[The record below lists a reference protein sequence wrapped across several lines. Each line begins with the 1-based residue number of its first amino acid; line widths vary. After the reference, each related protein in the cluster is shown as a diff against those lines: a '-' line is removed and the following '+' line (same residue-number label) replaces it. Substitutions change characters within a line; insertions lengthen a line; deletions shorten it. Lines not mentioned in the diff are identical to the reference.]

1 MIPKTTPVCIVGAGP
16 AGAAASL
23 FLTKLKIHHVILEKE
38 TFPRDKICGDGLDLN
53 TLRVLHHFDPE
64 TVAELVADTQNFQP
78 LKSLR
83 LYAPNTGFSDM
94 FAKTIDT
101 QPLYIVS
108 KRVYFDNWLFEKLP
122 SEYATI
128 LKNANVKNLVRNDG
142 KITIHFSHENID
154 YQIVTPLVLGADGDH
169 STVQRKLDARKI
181 DRDYYAAALRQY
193 HENVQPLEGE
203 PRLEVYF
210 PKSLPFG
217 YFWIFPLRNGVSNVG
232 LGMQSSELSRTKTNL
247 REAMK
252 DILEN
257 DPIIAPRFKNAK
269 PLEEPKGWGLPLAS
283 RLRKAYGDNFLLLG
297 DAASLIHPLSGEGIG
312 SAMISGYIA
321 AHLAAKALAANRFDE
336 QFLQPYQKEIG
347 RRLKSETD
355 FYRRV
360 IGLRPDIWQTTFL
373 NLLIN
378 TGLGKWLFER
388 SAAQWIN
395 TAFNKRF
402 ILEFEEETKK

>member
-38 TFPRDKICGDGLDLN
+38 TFPRDKICGDGLDPN
-53 TLRVLHHFDPE
+53 TLRVLQHFDPKA
-64 TVAELVADTQNFQP
+64 VAELVADAENCQP
-78 LKSLR
+78 LKCLR
-83 LYAPNTGFSDM
+83 VYAPNRRFSDM
-94 FAKTIDT
+94 FAQTTDDR
-101 QPLYIVS
+101 PLYIVS
-108 KRVYFDNWLFEKLP
+108 KRFHFDNWLFSKLP

-128 LKNANVKNLVRNDG
+128 LTNATVKNLVRKNGIVTVDF
-142 KITIHFSHENID
+142 TYENID
-154 YQIVTPLVLGADGDH
+154 YQIDTPLILGADGDH
-169 STVQRKLDARKI
+169 STVQRKLDERKI
-181 DRDYYAAALRQY
+181 DRDHYAAALRQY
-193 HENVQPLEGE
+193 HHNVTPLEGE

-210 PKSLPFG
+210 PKNLPFG
-217 YFWIFPLRNGVSNVG
+217 YFWIFPLPNGVSNVG

-269 PLEEPKGWGLPLAS
+269 PLEESKGWGLPLAS

-312 SAMISGYIA
+312 SAMVSGYIA
-321 AHLAAKALAANRFDE
+321 ANMAAKALAANRFDAD
-336 QFLQPYQKEIG
+336 FLQPYQKEAG
-347 RRLKSETD
+347 KRLKSEAD

-373 NLLIN
+373 NLLIGS
-378 TGLGKWLFER
+378 GLGKRIFEK
-388 SAAQWIN
+388 SAAQWID
-395 TAFNKRF
+395 TAFNKQ
-402 ILEFEEETKK
+402 IVLEFAEE